1 MRNEFLRKFLAT
13 QLFTNLITLGEFS
26 FSKMTLNLKMILA
39 GHIQPKRRMQ
49 FLRIKNSRIIFFFTL
64 KKIQQKSSPVKSI
77 CTTTSKTRA
86 VMLLSCHGF
95 KDLTF
100 PIS

>member
-39 GHIQPKRRMQ
+39 GHIQPKRIMQ
-49 FLRIKNSRIIFFFTL
+49 FLRIKNSRIIFFYIEKNTTKILPSKKHLYNYL
-64 KKIQQKSSPVKSI
+64 KDPSSDAFI
-77 CTTTSKTRA
+77 
-86 VMLLSCHGF
+86 
-95 KDLTF
+95 
-100 PIS
+100 ISRI